1 MIQNSFVYT
10 IRKRISLNKN
20 AILTIVGE
28 TGSGKSYGGLR
39 LGEMLDKDF
48 SIDRVCFTPYE
59 FLKLIDDHLK
69 GVRKLPAGSVIL
81 VDEAGVQYSA
91 RAWQS
96 FHNKVLGLL
105 SQSFRSLN
113 WIVIF
118 TLPSLGWFEKQARQL
133 THFVLIA
140 DHIDYRKNMAYFK
153 LIEMSTNPISGE
165 IQPHYPLKRKA
176 SGELEITKFVTFK
189 KPSDALSDAYEQK
202 KLEWQTKRYGSIT
215 ELMSKVPEG
224 KLGFEASIVKEV
236 EKQERRE
243 KKSKKKEI
251 EEALSDGMLDI

>member
-1 MIQNSFVYT
+1 MIQNSFIYT
-10 IRKRISLNKN
+10 IRGRILKNKN

-28 TGSGKSYGGLR
+28 TGSGKSYGALR
-39 LGEMLDKDF
+39 LGEMLDKEF
-48 SIDRVCFTPYE
+48 SIARVCFTPFE

-69 GVRKLPAGSVIL
+69 GIKKLPAGSVII

-91 RAWQS
+91 RSWQS

-140 DHIDYRKNMAYFK
+140 DHIDYSRNMAYFK
-153 LIEMSTNPISGE
+153 LIEMTTNPITGE
-165 IQPHYPLKRKA
+165 IQPHYPMKRKP

-189 KPSDALSDAYEQK
+189 KPSEALNEAYEQK

-215 ELMSKVPEG
+215 ELMSKVDEG
-224 KLGFEASIVKEV
+224 KLGFEASVVKEV
-236 EKQERRE
+236 EKQERRD
-243 KKSKKKEI
+243 KKNKKKEI
-251 EEALSDGMLDI
+251 EETLSDNIFDI